1 MLKPSRRIKLEKMF
15 LDEISADE
23 KSAEDKVE
31 ISPRINPM
39 SKTMF
44 VVYNALRSFL
54 IERKTIAS
62 N

>member
-1 MLKPSRRIKLEKMF
+1 MLNPSRRIKLEKMIF
-15 LDEISADE
+15 DEISAEE
-23 KSAEDKVE
+23 KSVEDNVE

-39 SKTMF
+39 SKTIF
-44 VVYNALRSFL
+44 DDNNALRSFL